1 MKKQIL
7 TGILAL
13 GMTAGAF
20 AQGLVTFD
28 NANANASP
36 TPADPNH
43 GSVYLNGALLNQD
56 VNLTLLGGSS
66 TSNLTTYATL
76 LLKDGSAAGDNT
88 ALGIVGQFLDPS
100 GGVYAINGVPLGA
113 AGTFEIE
120 AWLGLDTSYAAAL
133 ADGSA
138 AGTSGIF
145 TSVTGGNGTPA
156 LPPNSVG
163 DGMPSF
169 NLTPGVV
176 PEPATFALLGL
187 GASSLLLFR
196 RKK

>member
-13 GMTAGAF
+13 GMAVGAS

-28 NANANASP
+28 NANAN
-36 TPADPNH
+36 PAAGPSATTFGNIF
-43 GSVYLNGALLNQD
+43 VNGALLNQD
-56 VNLTLLGGSS
+56 INLTLLGGSS
-66 TSNLTTYATL
+66 SSNLTTYVTL

-88 ALGIVGQFLDPS
+88 ALGNLGQFLDPS

-113 AGTFEIE
+113 AGTFEVE

-169 NLTPGVV
+169 NVV
-176 PEPATFALLGL
+176 PTISPEPTTFAMLGL
-187 GASSLLLFR
+187 GAASLLLFR